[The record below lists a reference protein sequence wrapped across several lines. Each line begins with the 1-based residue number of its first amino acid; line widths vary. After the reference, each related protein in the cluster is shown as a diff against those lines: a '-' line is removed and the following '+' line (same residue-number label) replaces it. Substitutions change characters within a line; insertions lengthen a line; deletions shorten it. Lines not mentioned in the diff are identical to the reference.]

1 MPFVEVPMNEKAL
14 EKWNAAWNAVSHTTE
29 HAIKRIQSA
38 KTAKLTPIRIN
49 TEDCFGY
56 FSGKHGHYE
65 TWLDECNCADFRRYN
80 LPCKHI
86 YRLAIELG
94 VLNEKADTNSNMI
107 QQPIIE
113 KVSLDKTIDIVES
126 LSEAAQRRLK
136 EIAFITTEAKP
147 IMSFESDVVL
157 EELMKSGILIN
168 DGSGAEE
175 TINFG
180 LKKDITEFL
189 NKHKIIFLKSATKKD
204 LERICLSKLPEDT
217 KKHFGIV
224 RRYKVLIPN
233 HFSRRNIHYYL
244 HRKFDSDESFFDNN
258 ISTIPLLKTWLPEDK
273 VTDELIKRGYYCRDG
288 IEKPNEELFGTR
300 IVIKI
305 Q

>member
-1 MPFVEVPMNEKAL
+1 MNEKAL
-14 EKWNAAWNAVSHTTE
+14 EKWNASWNAVSHTTE

-168 DGSGAEE
+168 
-175 TINFG
+175 
-180 LKKDITEFL
+180 
-189 NKHKIIFLKSATKKD
+189 ATKKD

-244 HRKFDSDESFFDNN
+244 HRKFDSDESLFDNN